1 LTKILYYHNIFRE
14 AVLNPLENAIITS
27 KKANWKDKYV
37 LKREDFMKIAGL
49 IIVAF
54 NYLLL
59 RRII

>member
-54 NYLLL
+54 
-59 RRII
+59 IF